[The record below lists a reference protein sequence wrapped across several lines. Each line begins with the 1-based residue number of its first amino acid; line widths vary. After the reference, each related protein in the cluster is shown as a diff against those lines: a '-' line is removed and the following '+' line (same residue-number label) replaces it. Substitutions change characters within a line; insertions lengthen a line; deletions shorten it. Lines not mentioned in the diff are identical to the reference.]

1 VLVVVVTG
9 LDVVVA
15 EEVLVMVLVLVLVGS
30 MHLPPRPVPKP
41 Q

>member
-1 VLVVVVTG
+1 VEVVVVVTG
-9 LDVVVA
+9 LEDVVA
-15 EEVLVMVLVLVLVGS
+15 ELVLVVVVVGS